1 MTSSPGRAWRN
12 RRSSGGVGGI
22 ALVEVLMVV
31 GMGRHVASEPY
42 GRGKNRGRFH
52 SFRSSFLQ
60 SLSN

>member
-12 RRSSGGVGGI
+12 RRSSGGVGI